1 MERKK
6 VILYFLA
13 VVLIL
18 VAVFLPGFS
27 ELQKL
32 REENDDLKKRIKML
46 EEHNDALK
54 EEIQKLH
61 EDPAYQELKARQK
74 FGILKEGEYIYKK
87 SESGAGEGGAGVAPA
102 GNK

>member
-6 VILYFLA
+6 VILYFFA
-13 VVLIL
+13 VIFIL

-32 REENDDLKKRIKML
+32 RETNEDLRKRIKML

-54 EEIQKLH
+54 EEIQKLQK
-61 EDPAYQELKARQK
+61 DPAYQELKARQK

-87 SESGAGEGGAGVAPA
+87 SEPGAENLPA
-102 GNK
+102 GNE